1 MAKNFGL
8 VVVGG
13 RPGDIVASGHE
24 RSLSELSRAGAGYV
38 FNGAYTPLA
47 CRLVEEVPLC
57 DGNCCPKMM
66 PGEVTKR
73 HCSGLASPTT
83 RCELSYIHKW
93 L

>member
-38 FNGAYTPLA
+38 FNDAYTPLA
-47 CRLVEEVPLC
+47 CRLVEEVPL
-57 DGNCCPKMM
+57 
-66 PGEVTKR
+66 
-73 HCSGLASPTT
+73 
-83 RCELSYIHKW
+83 
-93 L
+93 